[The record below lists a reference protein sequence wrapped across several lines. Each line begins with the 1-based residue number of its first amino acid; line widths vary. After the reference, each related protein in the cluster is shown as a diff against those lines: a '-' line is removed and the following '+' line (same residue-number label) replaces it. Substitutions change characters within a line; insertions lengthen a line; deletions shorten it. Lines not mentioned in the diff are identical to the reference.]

1 MQRNGNCY
9 YSAYSLKL
17 IKFELICT
25 GHIFDDN
32 FEQEYE
38 TTPFW
43 LERNV
48 TIIDDEDF
56 SGHDYRSDILV

>member
-1 MQRNGNCY
+1 M
-9 YSAYSLKL
+9 
-17 IKFELICT
+17 
-25 GHIFDDN
+25 DD
-32 FEQEYE
+32 FEQECE

-56 SGHDYRSDILV
+56 SGHDYRSDILVSI